1 MPLTDLDRKYDAVLA
16 AVTGEGGRVILEK
29 DDQGRAIVG
38 NFPAT
43 LPLFFKT
50 FCALSANVE
59 AVISGEERLT
69 FAQLDE
75 ISDRLAHGL
84 VGRGIAKGDRV
95 AIAMR
100 NCPAWIVSYMAAL
113 KAGAVAT
120 LLNGWWQP
128 DELQHALDLTEP
140 KLVLADAPRAKRIAD
155 SCSRCVVEM
164 IEIDKPAEAAFAGLL
179 ADVGGGTVL
188 PDIRPEDDATILF
201 TSGSTGEAKGAV
213 STHRAVTTGV
223 YAYATSLMVLRGILE
238 SEGRPPAN
246 PLKTLVV
253 VPLFH
258 VTGEVPVMLNSFVIS
273 RGMVLVPKW
282 DAGEALRLI
291 EKEKITYFV
300 GVPKMSLELMTH
312 PDRGNYDLSTLTDIA
327 AGGAPRPVSHVD
339 RLRQSFPNSQPAL
352 GYGLT
357 ETNAVGCGN
366 FWDNYAA
373 KPAST
378 GRAQVPFVEI
388 AILGQ
393 EDKHLPANERG
404 EIAIR
409 SAANISGYWR
419 NDAATKAAFTA
430 DGFVRTGDIGYLDE
444 DGYLFIVDRKK
455 DIIIRGGENISAAEV
470 EAALYGCEG
479 VAEAAVFGVAD
490 DRLGEVPVA
499 ILYRREGSSLT
510 EEDLREFLDG
520 RLSAFKVPAK
530 MVFSG
535 TPLPRLGTGKIDRL
549 VLKQKYAG

>member
-29 DDQGRAIVG
+29 DAEGRTIVG

-50 FCALSANVE
+50 FCALNGPVE
-59 AVISGEERLT
+59 AVIAGDERLT

-75 ISDRLAHGL
+75 ISDRLARGL
-84 VGRGIAKGDRV
+84 AARGIAKGDRV

-100 NCPAWIVSYMAAL
+100 NCPAWVVGYMAAL
-113 KAGAVAT
+113 KAGAIAT
-120 LLNGWWQP
+120 LLNGWWQVE
-128 DELQHALDLTEP
+128 ELDHALTLTEP
-140 KLVLADAPRAKRIAD
+140 ALILADEPRGHRIGATNSGAPVEIVAIEKPVEEAYEALIAGGAD
-155 SCSRCVVEM
+155 
-164 IEIDKPAEAAFAGLL
+164 AA
-179 ADVGGGTVL
+179 L
-188 PDIRPEDDATILF
+188 PDIGPDDDATILF

-223 YAYATSLMVLRGILE
+223 YAYATSLMTLRGILE
-238 SEGRPPAN
+238 SEGRPPPN

-258 VTGEVPVMLNSFVIS
+258 VTGEVPVMLNSFVIA

-291 EKEKITYFV
+291 EKERVTYFV
-300 GVPKMSLELMTH
+300 GVPTMSLELMNH

-327 AGGAPRPVSHVD
+327 AGGAPRPVSHVE

-378 GRAQVPFVEI
+378 GRAQVPFVEV
-388 AILGQ
+388 AILG
-393 EDKHLPANERG
+393 EGDTHLPTNERG

-409 SAANISGYWR
+409 SAANIKGYWR
-419 NDAATKAAFTA
+419 NEAATKAAFTA
-430 DGFVRTGDIGYLDE
+430 DGFIRTGDIGYLDE

-479 VAEAAVFGVAD
+479 VAEAAVFGIAD
-490 DRLGEVPVA
+490 ERLGEVPVA
-499 ILYRREGSSLT
+499 IMHRREGSCLS
-510 EEDLREFLDG
+510 EDELRSFLDG
-520 RLSAFKVPAK
+520 RLSAFKVPAL
-530 MVFSG
+530 MIFSE
-535 TPLPRLGTGKIDRL
+535 TPLPRLGTGKIDR
-549 VLKQKYAG
+549 VALKQKYAG

>member
-29 DDQGRAIVG
+29 DAEGRTIVG

-50 FCALSANVE
+50 FCALNGPVE
-59 AVISGEERLT
+59 AVIAGDERLT

-75 ISDRLAHGL
+75 ISDRLARGL
-84 VGRGIAKGDRV
+84 AARGIAKGDRV

-100 NCPAWIVSYMAAL
+100 NCPAWVVGYMAAL
-113 KAGAVAT
+113 KAGAIAT
-120 LLNGWWQP
+120 LLNGWWQVE
-128 DELQHALDLTEP
+128 ELDHALTLTEP
-140 KLVLADAPRAKRIAD
+140 ALILADEPRGHRIGATNSGAPVEIVAIEKPVEEAYEALIAGGAD
-155 SCSRCVVEM
+155 
-164 IEIDKPAEAAFAGLL
+164 AA
-179 ADVGGGTVL
+179 L
-188 PDIRPEDDATILF
+188 PDIGPDDDATILF

-223 YAYATSLMVLRGILE
+223 YAYATSLMTLRGILE
-238 SEGRPPAN
+238 SEGRPPPN

-258 VTGEVPVMLNSFVIS
+258 VTGEVPVMLNSFVIA

-291 EKEKITYFV
+291 EKERVTYFV
-300 GVPKMSLELMTH
+300 GVPTMSLELMNH

-327 AGGAPRPVSHVD
+327 AGGAPRPVSHVE

-378 GRAQVPFVEI
+378 GRAQVPFVEV
-388 AILGQ
+388 AILG
-393 EDKHLPANERG
+393 EGDTHLPTHERG

-409 SAANISGYWR
+409 SAANIKGYWR
-419 NDAATKAAFTA
+419 NEAATKAAFTA
-430 DGFVRTGDIGYLDE
+430 DGFIRTGDIGYLDE

-479 VAEAAVFGVAD
+479 VAEAAVFGIAD
-490 DRLGEVPVA
+490 ERLGEVPVA
-499 ILYRREGSSLT
+499 IMHRREGSCLS
-510 EEDLREFLDG
+510 EDELRSFLDG
-520 RLSAFKVPAK
+520 RLSAFKVPAL
-530 MVFSG
+530 MIFSE
-535 TPLPRLGTGKIDRL
+535 TPLPRLGTGKIDR
-549 VLKQKYAG
+549 VALKQKYAG